1 MNSDLSLGVYLQ
13 TIGVEPNRHNSFPN
27 CLDAI
32 SNLLNSINAEF
43 MSACVR
49 SIQFIDVLT
58 HTCGR
63 PTSRLSRNITISDP
77 DLIKNVLNVIFVV
90 LHSIFVYL
98 MISVLYTN
106 EK

>member
-49 SIQFIDVLT
+49 SIRSIDVLT
-58 HTCGR
+58 HKTQHNMHE
-63 PTSRLSRNITISDP
+63 TKLKIVKKI
-77 DLIKNVLNVIFVV
+77 VLTQHNLQDYDCHFYV
-90 LHSIFVYL
+90 S
-98 MISVLYTN
+98 
-106 EK
+106 K